1 MRNFLW
7 PVALLL
13 AACVAPPREP
23 PATPP
28 PEAPAGAAPP
38 TATALP
44 SEHWTVTA
52 SHLEVRVYRDGPMQ
66 KLGHNHLITSEALEG
81 SIELREPLTKS
92 GFELRLP
99 LDSLVVDDPEAR
111 STAGVEF
118 ANPVPEKDREGT
130 RRNLLG
136 EHVLDAARQDVIR
149 LTAEELSG
157 EPGAL
162 QARVRVSLRGEERVV
177 AAPFSL
183 QIEGDRLESHT
194 SFHLTHADIGLVPFT
209 VALGVLKVRDDI
221 EIDLR
226 LEARRGS

>member
-1 MRNFLW
+1 MRKFLW

-13 AACVAPPREP
+13 AACVVPPRAPP
-23 PATPP
+23 AAPP
-28 PEAPAGAAPP
+28 PETPAGAAPP
-38 TATALP
+38 AAAALP
-44 SEHWTVTA
+44 SEHWTIAA

-81 SIELREPLTKS
+81 SIELREPLTNS
-92 GFELRLP
+92 SFEIRLP
-99 LDSLVVDDPEAR
+99 LESLVVDDPQAR
-111 STAGVEF
+111 STAGSEF
-118 ANPVPEKDREGT
+118 ANPVPQKDRDGT

-136 EHVLDAARQDVIR
+136 EHLLDAARQNVIR
-149 LTAEELSG
+149 LTTEELSG

-162 QARVRVSLRGEERVV
+162 QARVRVSLRGEEYVV

-183 QIEGDRLESHT
+183 NIEGDRLESHAN
-194 SFHLTHADIGLVPFT
+194 FRLTHADIGLVPFT